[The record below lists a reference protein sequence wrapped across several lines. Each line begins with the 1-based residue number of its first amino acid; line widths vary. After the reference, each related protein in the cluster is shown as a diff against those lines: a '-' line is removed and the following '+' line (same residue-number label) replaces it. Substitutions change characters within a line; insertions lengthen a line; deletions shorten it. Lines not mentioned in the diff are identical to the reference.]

1 MDFNQNHSAEQSRED
16 REPSTSAAA
25 AGKSRPAEATTAGGN
40 EGGSSAKKRRKA
52 PEFTSKYDPNYL
64 KLGFTWCG
72 TESEPVPQ
80 CVLCSQTLSN
90 GCMKPA
96 HLKRHLQTKHAK
108 YKDKP
113 LQFFK
118 NKLASLNEAKSDIAS
133 ASTPVCKAQECSFRA
148 SLRIAKAGK
157 SHTIG
162 EELCLPMA
170 KEMTRIM
177 CGGKMA
183 KRLDMIPLSTVKGE
197 FHTKTHALL
206 NDTFRHSNLPG
217 RHHF

>member
-1 MDFNQNHSAEQSRED
+1 MMQSWLKTGTLRKRCSEQVDNVVDLDSENQEEDVDFNQNHSAEQSRED

-52 PEFTSKYDPNYL
+52 PEFTRKYDPNYL

-72 TESEPVPQ
+72 TESEPLPQ

-108 YKDKP
+108 YQDKP
-113 LQFFK
+113 LQ
-118 NKLASLNEAKSDIAS
+118 
-133 ASTPVCKAQECSFRA
+133 VRH
-148 SLRIAKAGK
+148 SLR
-157 SHTIG
+157 
-162 EELCLPMA
+162 CY
-170 KEMTRIM
+170 TR
-177 CGGKMA
+177 
-183 KRLDMIPLSTVKGE
+183 L
-197 FHTKTHALL
+197 
-206 NDTFRHSNLPG
+206 
-217 RHHF
+217 